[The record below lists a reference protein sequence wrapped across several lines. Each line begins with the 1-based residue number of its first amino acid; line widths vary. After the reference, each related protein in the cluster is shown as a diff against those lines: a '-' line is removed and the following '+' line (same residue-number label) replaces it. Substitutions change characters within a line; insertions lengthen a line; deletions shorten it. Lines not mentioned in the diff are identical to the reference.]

1 MIGHYYFL
9 LFFFFF
15 SFFLFPFFLEGTIPP
30 VWTGFLAWP
39 CESVESCGGS
49 VGLFGTMA
57 NAAATLAGTRLAR
70 RVAGG
75 LGSKRPL
82 PTGSRLPTKICSF
95 CFRRALSGNA
105 SRGQHKSSS
114 DAVYPK
120 HTVNGTVASVIYRDD
135 ESQFNILKLDV
146 HKPVQVT
153 PFLDA
158 ESTQVT
164 LEEALLSGAEATN
177 ASKLDTSKL
186 TIRGKG
192 TYLNKLSPGDSFSVS
207 GAWQVDERYGGQ
219 QFHVLCRSL
228 DQQAMSVDNMKQYL
242 SSGSIK
248 GVGPSTARK
257 IVDALDESDLR
268 QLFKLRENKE
278 KIDKSDTTISKKLI
292 AYPGFGKKTV
302 NTIMNGMR
310 GNHGERQ
317 IILGLLA
324 QGFSV
329 TIKNVTWS
337 LWAEIIID
345 HDRKPYL
352 LVEDVREQ
360 LILRAIVSSK
370 YTLTFICI
378 YFRYKALASTL
389 LTRLPRKKAS
399 VSTANSDWP
408 VAFCTPYLSGQQR
421 TGIVV

>member
-1 MIGHYYFL
+1 MDWL
-9 LFFFFF
+9 LGVALRAP
-15 SFFLFPFFLEGTIPP
+15 SSPAEGRSGCSGRWPTPQQP
-30 VWTGFLAWP
+30 WRARAWRAAWRGDWGASAP
-39 CESVESCGGS
+39 CQLVRACQ
-49 VGLFGTMA
+49 
-57 NAAATLAGTRLAR
+57 R
-70 RVAGG
+70 
-75 LGSKRPL
+75 
-82 PTGSRLPTKICSF
+82 KICSF

-120 HTVNGTVASVIYRDD
+120 YTVNGTVASVIYRDD

-324 QGFSV
+324 QGFSASQSRMLHGRYGP
-329 TIKNVTWS
+329 KS
-337 LWAEIIID
+337 LSIMTEN
-345 HDRKPYL
+345 PYL
-352 LVEDVREQ
+352 LVEDVRRQ
-360 LILRAIVSSK
+360 LILRTIVYSK

-378 YFRYKALASTL
+378 CFRYKALASTL